1 MALASA
7 DEVWVSATVRELVDG
22 TGLEFVDLGLHELK
36 GIPGQRQL
44 YALARPRSARA
55 RPLAGG
61 H

>member
-1 MALASA
+1 
-7 DEVWVSATVRELVDG
+7 
-22 TGLEFVDLGLHELK
+22 LK

-44 YALARPRSARA
+44 FELVRPHARV